1 MNRPH
6 AAPRKL
12 GRYELLRELGRGNMG
27 AVYLGRDA
35 FAGGEVAV
43 KVCPAEPPGGMDPE
57 AHRRLFFNEAHAAG
71 LLAHPNIVRVFDAA
85 FDDDRFYL
93 VMEHVEGGRT
103 LRDHLRADALLAI
116 GDVLQIVF
124 KCALALDHAHRQGVV
139 HRDVKPANVLLTPA
153 GEPKLTDFG
162 IAHTAAGEITD
173 AVKGL
178 ATPRYA
184 APEVIAG
191 ERADARADL
200 YSLGVV
206 LFELLA
212 GRPLFDAS
220 SVPQLLNSILNE
232 PPPRLRS
239 LRPEVPAAIDGLIG
253 RMLDKSPERRY
264 ASAMDVAADLSLFL
278 EEAANVPGGV
288 VDSEKFRLARPLDF
302 FDDFSDT
309 EVWEFVRAS
318 RWLRAR
324 AGTQVIRAGS
334 ADSAFYIL
342 ASGEA
347 VAEAGGSELNRL
359 TAGDCFGEIAYVTG
373 GPRSA
378 DVRIL
383 DEACLIQVSHAHLER
398 ASAQCRLRFQQA
410 LLRNVIRR
418 LVSLSA
424 QVADAALI

>member
-1 MNRPH
+1 MNRAT

-27 AVYLGRDA
+27 TVYLGRDA

-85 FDDDRFYL
+85 FDDDSFYL

-103 LRDHLRADALLAI
+103 LRDHLRADALLPI

-139 HRDVKPANVLLTPA
+139 HRDVKPANVLLTPG

-212 GRPLFDAS
+212 ARPLFDAS
-220 SVPQLLNSILNE
+220 SVPQLLNCILTQS
-232 PPPRLRS
+232 PVRVRT
-239 LRPEVPAAIDGLIG
+239 LRPEVPEAIDRLIA
-253 RMLDKSPERRY
+253 RLLDKSPARRY
-264 ASAMDVAADLSLFL
+264 ASAMDLAADLSLFT
-278 EEAANVPGGV
+278 EAAATAPGNVA
-288 VDSEKFRLARPLDF
+288 DSEKFRLARALEF
-302 FDDFSDT
+302 FAEFSDT

-334 ADSAFYIL
+334 ADRAFYIL

-347 VAEAGGSELNRL
+347 VAEAGGCELNRL
-359 TAGDCFGEIAYVTG
+359 TAGACFGEIAYFTG
-373 GPRSA
+373 ELRSA
-378 DVRIL
+378 DVRIVS
-383 DEACLIQVSHAHLER
+383 DACLIEVSHAHLER
-398 ASAQCRLRFQQA
+398 ASPQCRLRFQQV

-418 LVSLSA
+418 LVSLSV
-424 QVADAALI
+424 QVADATPI